1 MTLKEKILIHQVHPG
16 KLATDIAAAFISLYF
31 FWQHDLIVGFLTHF
45 LRPPIAS
52 IAVMHFANLE
62 GYKNSRL
69 GAYLLRYM
77 TPTAQATRLLGE
89 IIMVFAAWFHSPIG
103 IAAGLVIILAAWTYG
118 PCSHPSAAHSD
129 LPQSGDTSRNQPPPS
144 RGCGPTAH

>member
-1 MTLKEKILIHQVHPG
+1 MTLKEKILFHQVHPG

-31 FWQHDLIVGFLTHF
+31 FWQHDLIVGLPTHF
-45 LRPPIAS
+45 LPPPIAS
-52 IAVMHFANLE
+52 FAVIHFANLE

-77 TPTAQATRLLGE
+77 MPTAQATRLLGD

-103 IAAGLVIILAAWTYG
+103 IAAGLIVVLAAWTYG
-118 PCSHPSAAHSD
+118 LLLSSKR
-129 LPQSGDTSRNQPPPS
+129 T
-144 RGCGPTAH
+144 